1 MKNERYESKIAAEEA
16 GEHPSGR
23 SDGLPKG
30 APRRA
35 GMKSVLVR
43 AGIAGSIFFMFLIFI
58 NHDPPAVAAAW
69 AIGIAILM
77 MPLGMLLDRM
87 SHKMAMKRWMKQ
99 TGRS

>member
-1 MKNERYESKIAAEEA
+1 
-16 GEHPSGR
+16 
-23 SDGLPKG
+23 
-30 APRRA
+30 
-35 GMKSVLVR
+35 MKSVLVR

>member
-16 GEHPSGR
+16 GEHPAGR
-23 SDGLPKG
+23 TDGLPKG

-43 AGIAGSIFFMFLIFI
+43 AAIAGSIFFLFLYYV
-58 NHDPPAVAAAW
+58 NHDPPAVAAVW
-69 AIGIAILM
+69 AIGIAVIM
-77 MPLGMLLDRM
+77 IPLGMLLDRM
-87 SHKMAMKRWMKQ
+87 SHKMALKRWMKQ